1 MTETAFV
8 MMQQRGGRWA
18 FCNLRTAPNSDQ
30 KTAPLIDQSHTFI
43 RRAFEARKRSL
54 RRCKD
59 QPQLWLLDKA
69 KFLKAERA
77 QIFAPTIL
85 KRFADDRLLRNIC
98 TKRAS
103 NADCRA

>member
-69 KFLKAERA
+69 KSLKAEGE
-77 QIFAPTIL
+77 L
-85 KRFADDRLLRNIC
+85 SHGADFCGLM
-98 TKRAS
+98 
-103 NADCRA
+103 